1 MRLRRI
7 RSTPDT
13 GSVLLETAFAVPI
26 LLAVTVALVWVA
38 SLGATYV
45 RALDAAQTV
54 ARQAAR
60 GAVVADSADTRVF
73 VADGLAH
80 AVVRRTVRPPLPL
93 LGALT
98 IDVTA
103 EASALIESGVVR

>member
-1 MRLRRI
+1 MRPRRK
-7 RSTPDT
+7 SDT

-45 RALDAAQTV
+45 RALDAALTA

-60 GAVVADSADTRVF
+60 GAAVTEIPGLQLSMS
-73 VADGLAH
+73 DGLAH
-80 AVVRRTVRPPLPL
+80 AVVVRPVHAPLPL
-93 LGALT
+93 IGALSV
-98 IDVTA
+98 DVTA
-103 EASALIESGVVR
+103 EASALVEAGVVP

>member
-1 MRLRRI
+1 MRLWRI

-13 GSVLLETAFAVPI
+13 GSVLLETAFAVPV

-45 RALDAAQTV
+45 RALDAAQTT

-60 GAVVADSADTRVF
+60 GAVITDSADTRVF
-73 VADGLAH
+73 IADGLAH
-80 AVVRRTVRPPLPL
+80 AVVVRPVHAPLPL

-98 IDVTA
+98 VDVTA
-103 EASALIESGVVR
+103 EASALIESGVVP